1 MPGELEK
8 YSENNRWEKV
18 PRHER
23 FQLTKPE
30 AQVWLALYNLL
41 MEPECRR
48 KYEFSSYNK
57 NEILKL
63 RGSLNGE
70 IRRPAIFSAPD
81 NATYDHASPP
91 LQRPCRPDIILDQVP
106 ALTELRR
113 TLEELSLMDPPP
125 PQRSVVLEQVSSV

>member
-1 MPGELEK
+1 LEK

-70 IRRPAIFSAPD
+70 IRALAIFFSRQRHFWPTPHPLCNAP
-81 NATYDHASPP
+81 AT
-91 LQRPCRPDIILDQVP
+91 
-106 ALTELRR
+106 
-113 TLEELSLMDPPP
+113 
-125 PQRSVVLEQVSSV
+125 